1 MSMKVSI
8 RVYYTVVAVFALG
21 QGLTL
26 GYSVVYMHD
35 ARHYALGLAGTIVA
49 VTGAV
54 GLFSA
59 PVGGT
64 LSDRFGPARMLTFGF
79 GVQFFGVLI
88 FAHTATPLLSAL
100 GLGLIGLGASI
111 AWPAQY
117 SLLTALTT
125 EERRTRSYALQFTI
139 LNAGIGVGGIIGGL
153 LIKLDQPSS
162 FVFVYNLY
170 AAMIVGATLLT
181 GLTFHG
187 PWTAPPHADHPIP
200 PSYRRVFANRG
211 FRSYMA
217 FSMFLVVF
225 SYGQFDAGWAAY
237 ATIYAH
243 ASPHVVGLS
252 YAANTAVIVIA
263 QLVAVR
269 YVDRLPRSRA
279 LTYVALGWSASWVI
293 AGVALVPG
301 LPQVIV
307 DIVLCTALG
316 LFGLTETLY
325 SPVGNALVNDLADDA
340 TRGRYNALSSSTW
353 SLANLVGGPTAG
365 LLLGLGTGLPW
376 VGVLVAGTGLSSL
389 LARRL
394 RKVLPPEVEA
404 PKISRAGAGDNPL
417 TP

>member
-1 MSMKVSI
+1 MRASL

-35 ARHYALGLAGTIVA
+35 ARHYALPLAGTIVA

-54 GLFSA
+54 GLVTA
-59 PVGGT
+59 PIGGT
-64 LSDRFGPARMLTFGF
+64 LTDRFGPAKMLTFGL
-79 GVQFFGVLI
+79 GVQFFGVLV

-117 SLLTALTT
+117 SLLTALT
-125 EERRTRSYALQFTI
+125 EVEGRTRAYALQFTI
-139 LNAGIGVGGIIGGL
+139 LNAGIGVGGIVGGL

-162 FVFVYNLY
+162 FVFVYDLY
-170 AAMIVGATLLT
+170 AGMIVAATLLI
-181 GLTFHG
+181 GVTFRE
-187 PWTAPPHADHPIP
+187 PWIAPPHVDHPIP
-200 PSYRRVFANRG
+200 PSYRRVFANRA
-211 FRSYMA
+211 FRNYMA

-252 YAANTAVIVIA
+252 YAANTGVIVIA

-279 LTYVALGWSASWVI
+279 LTFVALGWSASWLI
-293 AGVALVPG
+293 AALALLPG
-301 LPQVIV
+301 LPQVAV
-307 DIVLCTALG
+307 DVTLCGALG

-365 LLLGLGTGLPW
+365 LLLGLGTALPW
-376 VGVLVAGTGLSSL
+376 LGAVIVGTGLSSL
-389 LARRL
+389 LAHRL
-394 RKVLPPEVEA
+394 RRVLPSQVEA
-404 PKISRAGAGDNPL
+404 PKTSRTGAKES
-417 TP
+417 